1 MGAMTRVAS
10 LVLLL
15 ALSAAPAWSEE
26 LPWAKPSQA
35 PPGGGPGPAPTPIT
49 TLVGQVA
56 ALFPKVEGDVLKV
69 DGGQV
74 TLSIGQR
81 DGVVAGV
88 ELVVV
93 HEGEELKHPKTG
105 EVLGKKEETVGRV
118 RVEEVAEAYCVAKVI
133 TSRGSGI
140 TPGDKARVSSGKI
153 RLTVLPLSTGIRDT
167 LIEAAVQELVDLLTR
182 TGRFS
187 VGMGDPLGLALQQ
200 QGIKPE
206 EALEGKGLKQVAER
220 FKAENVLVIHFKRV
234 ETKPYMD
241 VRLFEMPRPEPALS
255 TAFFVPPS
263 IRPTTQGSRFSQG
276 GPGNPPQAKQRSL
289 LARLLGRELEAGSYS
304 SAENSIPLRE
314 VAKFPYAVLAI
325 DVGIMPK
332 DKIPRMVVSDGYKV
346 YMYKIAGTKLEPE
359 WSMSVRSRG
368 QVFSLY
374 LVDLDG
380 DGVFEV
386 LGNRHDPQGGLNSFI
401 LGVKDG
407 KPRYL
412 DDSIEEFLFAVDS
425 KGEGHKQT
433 VWTQR
438 FSREKFFTQGQA
450 EQMAWKNGKLVTDKP
465 VRVHPAFRPMGA
477 VLSNMNGKD
486 SRVVAFIDEYNRL
499 QMAAE
504 GEDLWRSGTAVGGG
518 SITIEQETGVV
529 SARVRRTAFY
539 KIEPTPLAIDL
550 DGDGVDEVVVPQNI
564 VKEGLLAVI
573 FKTPAGFR
581 LQSIDT
587 GFEGTITA
595 LGGYKTD
602 DATQPVIIAT
612 VVRYKNILKTQAE
625 TQVIMTVPQE

>member
-1 MGAMTRVAS
+1 MGAMIRVAS

-26 LPWAKPSQA
+26 LPWAKPAQA

-56 ALFPKVEGDVLKV
+56 ALFPKVEGDILKV
-69 DGGQV
+69 DGSQV

-118 RVEEVAEAYCVAKVI
+118 RVEEVAEAYSAARVI

-153 RLTVLPLSTGIRDT
+153 RLTVLPLSTGIRDN
-167 LIEAAVQELVDLLTR
+167 LIEAAVQELVDGLTH

-187 VGMGDPLGLALQQ
+187 VGMGDSLGVALQQ
-200 QGIKPE
+200 QGVKPE

-220 FKAENVLVIHFKRV
+220 FKAENVLVLHFKRV

-276 GPGNPPQAKQRSL
+276 GPANPPQAKQRSL

-314 VAKFPYAVLAI
+314 VAKFPYAVNAI
-325 DVGIMPK
+325 DVSIMPK

-346 YMYKIAGTKLEPE
+346 YMYKVVGTKLEPE

-412 DDSIEEFLFAVDS
+412 DDSIEEFLFAVDI
-425 KGEGHKQT
+425 KGDGYKQT

-438 FSREKFFTQGQA
+438 FSREKFFSQGQA

-465 VRVHPAFRPMGA
+465 VRVHQAFRPMGA

-518 SITIEQETGVV
+518 ALTIEQETGVTT
-529 SARVRRTAFY
+529 ARVRRSAFY

-550 DGDGVDEVVVPQNI
+550 DGDGVDEVLVPQNI
-564 VKEGLLAVI
+564 VKEGLLAVV

-587 GFEGTITA
+587 GFEGMITA

>member
-1 MGAMTRVAS
+1 MGAMIRFFLS
-10 LVLLL
+10 LLLL
-15 ALSAAPAWSEE
+15 ALGPAAALAQSPPPA
-26 LPWAKPSQA
+26 A
-35 PPGGGPGPAPTPIT
+35 GPAPTPIT
-49 TLVGQVA
+49 SLVAQVA

-69 DGGQV
+69 EGPQV

-88 ELVVV
+88 ELMVV

-105 EVLGKKEETVGRV
+105 EILGKKEENVGRV
-118 RVEEVAEAYCVAKVI
+118 RVEEVAEAYSVARAISTK
-133 TSRGSGI
+133 GSGI
-140 TPGDKARVSSGKI
+140 SPGDKARVSAGKI
-153 RLTVLPLSTGIRDT
+153 RLTVLPLSTGIRDN
-167 LIEAAVQELVDLLTR
+167 LVEAAVQELVDGLTR

-187 VGMGDPLGLALQQ
+187 VGMGDSLGVALAQ

-206 EALEGKGLKQVAER
+206 DALEGKGLRQVADR
-220 FKAENVLVIHFKRV
+220 FKAENILVLHFKRV
-234 ETKPYMD
+234 DTKPYVD
-241 VRLFEMPRPEPALS
+241 VRFYELPRAEAELS

-276 GPGNPPQAKQRSL
+276 GPANPPQAKQRSL
-289 LARLLGRELEAGSYS
+289 LSRLLGRELEAGSYS
-304 SAENSIPLRE
+304 TGENSIPLKE

-332 DKIPRMVVSDGYKV
+332 DKIPRMVVSDGEKI
-346 YMYKIAGTKLEPE
+346 YMYKISGTKLEPE

-368 QVFSLY
+368 QVFSIY

-386 LGNRHDPQGGLNSFI
+386 IGNRHDPQSGLNSFI
-401 LGVKDG
+401 LGIKDG

-412 DDSIEEFLFAVDS
+412 ADSIEEFLFAVDL
-425 KGEGHKQT
+425 KGDGYKQT

-438 FSREKFFTQGQA
+438 FSKEKFFTQGQA
-450 EQMAWKNGKLVTDKP
+450 EQMAWKNGKLVTDKA
-465 VRVHPAFRPMGA
+465 VRVHQAFRPMGA
-477 VLSNMNGKD
+477 VFSNMNGKD
-486 SRVVAFIDEYNRL
+486 SRVLAFVDEFNRL
-499 QMAAE
+499 QMASE
-504 GEDLWRSGTAVGGG
+504 SEDIWRSGTAVGGG
-518 SITIEQETGVV
+518 ALTIEQDTGVV
-529 SARVRRTAFY
+529 TARARRSAFY

-550 DGDGVDEVVVPQNI
+550 DGDGVDEVIVPQNI
-564 VKEGLLAVI
+564 VKEGLIAVI
-573 FKTPAGFR
+573 FKGPAGFR

-595 LGGYKTD
+595 LGGFKTD
-602 DATQPVIIAT
+602 DATQPTLIAT
-612 VVRYKNILKTQAE
+612 VVRYKNILKTAAE

>member
-1 MGAMTRVAS
+1 MIRLALS
-10 LVLLL
+10 LLLL
-15 ALSAAPAWSEE
+15 ALGAVPGWAQSPSPA
-26 LPWAKPSQA
+26 
-35 PPGGGPGPAPTPIT
+35 GGQAPTPIT
-49 TLVGQVA
+49 SLAAQVA

-69 DGGQV
+69 EDTQV

-93 HEGEELKHPKTG
+93 REGEELRHPKSG

-118 RVEEVAEAYCVAKVI
+118 RVEEVAEAYSIARVT

-140 TPGDKARVSSGKI
+140 APGDRARVSAGKI
-153 RLTVLPLSTGIRDT
+153 RLTVLPLSTGIRDN

-187 VGMGDPLGLALQQ
+187 VGMGDSLGVALAQ
-200 QGIKPE
+200 QGAKPE
-206 EALEGKGLKQVAER
+206 DVLGGKVLKPVADR
-220 FKAENVLVIHFKRV
+220 FKVENVLVVHFKRV

-241 VRLFEMPRPEPALS
+241 VRLFTLPRTEAALS

-276 GPGNPPQAKQRSL
+276 GSANPPQAKQRSL

-304 SAENSIPLRE
+304 SGENSIPLKE
-314 VAKFPYAVLAI
+314 VAKFPFAAVAL

-332 DKIPRMVVSDGYKV
+332 DKIPRMVVSDGDKV
-346 YMYKIAGTKLEPE
+346 YMYKIEGQKLVGE

-368 QVFSLY
+368 QIFSLY

-386 LGNRHDPQGGLNSFI
+386 LGNRHDPDRGLNSFI
-401 LGVKDG
+401 VGLKDG
-407 KPRYL
+407 KPRL
-412 DDSIEEFLFAVDS
+412 LQDSVEEFLFAVDI
-425 KGEGHKQT
+425 KGDGYKQT

-438 FSREKFFTQGQA
+438 WSKEKFFTEGQA
-450 EQMAWKNGKLVTDKP
+450 EQMAWKDGKLVTDKA
-465 VRVHPAFRPMGA
+465 VRVHSAFRPMGA
-477 VLSNMNGKD
+477 VFSNMNGKD
-486 SRVVAFIDEYNRL
+486 SRVLAFVDEFNRL
-499 QMAAE
+499 QIATD
-504 GEDLWRSGTAVGGG
+504 GEDIWRSGTAVGGG
-518 SITIEQETGVV
+518 GVTIEQETGIVTGG
-529 SARVRRTAFY
+529 ARRTAFY

-550 DGDGVDEVVVPQNI
+550 DGDGVDEVIVPQNI

-573 FKTPAGFR
+573 FKGPAGFR

-587 GFEGTITA
+587 GFEGVITA
-595 LGGYKTD
+595 LGGFKTD
-602 DATQPVIIAT
+602 DATQPILIAT
-612 VVRYKNILKTQAE
+612 VVRYKNILKTAGE

>member
-1 MGAMTRVAS
+1 MAAMIRFAFS
-10 LVLLL
+10 LLLL
-15 ALSAAPAWSEE
+15 ALGAVPAWAE
-26 LPWAKPSQA
+26 A
-35 PPGGGPGPAPTPIT
+35 PPASGLAPAPTPIT
-49 TLVGQVA
+49 SLVAQVA

-69 DGGQV
+69 EGSRV

-88 ELVVV
+88 ELEVV

-105 EVLGKKEETVGRV
+105 EVLGRTEHTVGRV
-118 RVEEVAEAYCVAKVI
+118 SVEEVAEAYSVARVI
-133 TSRGSGI
+133 ASTGSAI
-140 TPGDKARVSSGKI
+140 APGDKARVTAGKI
-153 RLTVLPLSTGIRDT
+153 RLTVLPLSTGVRDN
-167 LIEAAVQELVDLLTR
+167 LIEAALQELVDGLTR

-187 VGMGDPLGLALQQ
+187 VGMGDPIAVALTQ

-206 EALEGKGLKQVAER
+206 EALEGKGLQQAAQR
-220 FKAENVLVIHFKRV
+220 FKAENVLAVHFKRV

-241 VRLFEMPRPEPALS
+241 VRLFELPRAEATLS

-276 GPGNPPQAKQRSL
+276 GPANPPQAKQRSL

-304 SAENSIPLRE
+304 SGENSIPLKE
-314 VAKFPYAVLAI
+314 VAKFPFAVLAI
-325 DVGIMPK
+325 DVGIPPK
-332 DKIPRMVVSDGYKV
+332 DKIPRMAVSDGEKV
-346 YMYKIAGTKLEPE
+346 YMYKIVGTKLEPE

-368 QVFSLY
+368 RVFSLY

-386 LGNRHDPQGGLNSFI
+386 LGNRHDPKSGLNSFI
-401 LGVKDG
+401 LGVRDG
-407 KPRYL
+407 KPKYL
-412 DDSIEEFLFAVDS
+412 DDSIEEFLFAVDV
-425 KGEGHKQT
+425 KGDGYKQT

-438 FSREKFFTQGQA
+438 FSREKFFTEGQA
-450 EQMAWKNGKLVTDKP
+450 EQMTWKNGKLVTEKA
-465 VRVHPAFRPMGA
+465 VRVHSAFRPMGA

-486 SRVVAFIDEYNRL
+486 TRVLAFIDEFNRL
-499 QMAAE
+499 QMSTD
-504 GEDLWRSGTAVGGG
+504 GDDVWRSGAAVGGG
-518 SITIEQETGVV
+518 AVTLEQETGVMTNKV
-529 SARVRRTAFY
+529 MRSNFY

-550 DGDGVDEVVVPQNI
+550 DGDGIDEVLVPQNI
-564 VKEGLLAVI
+564 VKEGLLAVV
-573 FKTPAGFR
+573 FKGPAGFR

-595 LGGYKTD
+595 LGGFKTD
-602 DATQPVIIAT
+602 DATQPTIIAT
-612 VVRYKNILKTQAE
+612 VVRYKNLLKTAAE

>member
-1 MGAMTRVAS
+1 M
-10 LVLLL
+10 
-15 ALSAAPAWSEE
+15 
-26 LPWAKPSQA
+26 
-35 PPGGGPGPAPTPIT
+35 
-49 TLVGQVA
+49 
-56 ALFPKVEGDVLKV
+56 
-69 DGGQV
+69 
-74 TLSIGQR
+74 
-81 DGVVAGV
+81 
-88 ELVVV
+88 
-93 HEGEELKHPKTG
+93 
-105 EVLGKKEETVGRV
+105 
-118 RVEEVAEAYCVAKVI
+118 EEVAEAYSVAKVT

-153 RLTVLPLSTGIRDT
+153 RLTVLPLSTGIRDN
-167 LIEAAVQELVDLLTR
+167 LIEAAVQELVDGLTH

-187 VGMGDPLGLALQQ
+187 VGMGDSLGVALQQ
-200 QGIKPE
+200 QGVKPE

-220 FKAENVLVIHFKRV
+220 FKAENVLVLHFKRV

-276 GPGNPPQAKQRSL
+276 GPANPPQAKQRSL

-304 SAENSIPLRE
+304 TGENSIPLRE

-325 DVGIMPK
+325 DVGVMPK
-332 DKIPRMVVSDGYKV
+332 DKTPRMVVSDGYKV
-346 YMYKIAGTKLEPE
+346 YMYKISGTKLEPE

-412 DDSIEEFLFAVDS
+412 DDSIEEFLFAVDI

-438 FSREKFFTQGQA
+438 FSREKFFSQGQA
-450 EQMAWKNGKLVTDKP
+450 EQMAWKNGT
-465 VRVHPAFRPMGA
+465 VRVHPAFRRMGA

-518 SITIEQETGVV
+518 AITIEQDTGVV

-550 DGDGVDEVVVPQNI
+550 DGDGVDEVLVPQNI
-564 VKEGLLAVI
+564 VKEGLLAVV
-573 FKTPAGFR
+573 FKGPAGFR